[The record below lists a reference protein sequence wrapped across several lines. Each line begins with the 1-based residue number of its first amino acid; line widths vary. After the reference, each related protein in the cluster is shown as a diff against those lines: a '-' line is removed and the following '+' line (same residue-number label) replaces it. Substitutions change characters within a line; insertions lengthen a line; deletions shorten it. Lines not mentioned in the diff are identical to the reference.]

1 MDNGGPRTFL
11 ICFPRP
17 LSGGAK
23 ACWAQVAVSHG
34 SVVVVLVLVIVLVL
48 ILVVVVVRITK
59 LTKLTTLAKLNY
71 VTKLN

>member
-17 LSGGAK
+17 PSGGAK

-34 SVVVVLVLVIVLVL
+34 SVVVVLVLVIVLVIVL
-48 ILVVVVVRITK
+48 LVVVVRIIK
-59 LTKLTTLAKLNY
+59 K
-71 VTKLN
+71 